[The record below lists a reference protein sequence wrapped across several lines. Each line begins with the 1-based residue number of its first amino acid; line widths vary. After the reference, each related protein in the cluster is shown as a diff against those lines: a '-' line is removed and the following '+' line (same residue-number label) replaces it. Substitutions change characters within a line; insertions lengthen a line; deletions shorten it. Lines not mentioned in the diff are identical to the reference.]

1 MARSMS
7 TRRSSPRRC
16 RSTRCKY
23 VRERDVDK
31 REEMGRGEWT
41 IRAAAGRG
49 RWAAAR
55 DTGENTKRVCGVARE
70 RESCVT
76 RTPASHTPCF
86 GTILC
91 YTNTLSPTHK
101 TSIVDK
107 RRSACRA
114 ETRGARG
121 ESCEF
126 SPRSSDGHADRSV
139 AATPTAATGSD
150 GHALLRVRRGMV
162 GIHELLR

>member
-1 MARSMS
+1 M
-7 TRRSSPRRC
+7 
-16 RSTRCKY
+16 
-23 VRERDVDK
+23 RERDVDK

-55 DTGENTKRVCGVARE
+55 DTGENTKRVCGVARG
-70 RESCVT
+70 VQT
-76 RTPASHTPCF
+76 LSHTVF

-101 TSIVDK
+101 ISTVDK
-107 RRSACRA
+107 QRSACRA

-126 SPRSSDGHADRSV
+126 SPRSSELRRSHADRSV